1 MSWFRY
7 WWRTQQTA
15 ISEMSCRIQWIIKC
29 SNANGTLGWPL
40 GVCLFEYQFSLL
52 TTFRCF
58 TSRLF
63 FWRLLVEC
71 EQENCLIASKPDQ
84 TSLWVT
90 RTTPLFLGPVLY
102 CLKRMMLH
110 SCVCSMVAKGP
121 RRKSSTWCVSVTRQC
136 IHVWPSRCNLQTFVT
151 VIWVRV
157 KYYTCKP
164 V

>member
-58 TSRLF
+58 TSWPF
-63 FWRLLVEC
+63 FWRFACGVWARELSDSFKTWS
-71 EQENCLIASKPDQ
+71 NKPL
-84 TSLWVT
+84 SYKK
-90 RTTPLFLGPVLY
+90 TPLFLGPVLY

-136 IHVWPSRCNLQTFVT
+136 TCMNFFSVQFTNLCHCDMST
-151 VIWVRV
+151 R
-157 KYYTCKP
+157 
-164 V
+164 